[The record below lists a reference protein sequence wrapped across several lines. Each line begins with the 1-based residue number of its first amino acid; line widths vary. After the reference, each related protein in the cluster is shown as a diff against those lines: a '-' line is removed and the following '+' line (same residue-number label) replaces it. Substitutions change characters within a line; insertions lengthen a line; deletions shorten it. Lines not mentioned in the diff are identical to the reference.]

1 MKAFKIRVQSPE
13 HSKKIQEHLFSL
25 GYGWRMNPRI
35 RIIRF
40 TDAAFILA
48 FEDKQLY
55 RSNNELYFNE
65 HRLPEVELV
74 EKISY
79 EFKEIPKRE
88 VVKIGEKFYFL
99 DELEIALKNI
109 NPI

>member
-1 MKAFKIRVQSPE
+1 MENIKIRVKSPE

-25 GYGWRMNPRI
+25 GYRWNIGGDFRI
-35 RIIRF
+35 M
-40 TDAAFILA
+40 
-48 FEDKQLY
+48 Y
-55 RSNNELYFNE
+55 RDFLFAYNDSLIGFSDDELFFNNNSF
-65 HRLPEVELV
+65 PEFELV
-74 EKISY
+74 ETVSY

-88 VVKIGEKFYFL
+88 VVKIGKKSYFL